1 MKAEVN
7 KLEINELVNVPTSL
21 NNLETKMA
29 DLGVGKLK
37 ETSIDLKEISDV
49 VDKQLIK
56 NTKHLKK
63 RIRKELIKEAKN

>member
-37 ETSIDLKEISDV
+37 EISIDLKEISDV

-56 NTKHLKK
+56 STKHLKK
-63 RIRKELIKEAKN
+63 GIRKELIKEAKN

>member
-37 ETSIDLKEISDV
+37 EISIDLKEISDV

>member
-37 ETSIDLKEISDV
+37 EISIDLKEISDV

-56 NTKHLKK
+56 STKNLKK
-63 RIRKELIKEAKN
+63 GIRKELIKEAKN

>member
-29 DLGVGKLK
+29 VGKLK
-37 ETSIDLKEISDV
+37 EISIDLKEISDV

>member
-1 MKAEVN
+1 MK
-7 KLEINELVNVPTSL
+7 EINELVNVPTSL

-37 ETSIDLKEISDV
+37 EISIDLKEISDV